1 MKKDIGEIIC
11 LRRQDQKMTQE
22 EFASRL
28 GVTPQAVS
36 KWERGNGLP
45 DITLV
50 EGICR
55 ILDLSANTLLGIA
68 DNNVVENK
76 NITQENEIKNNM
88 FAEPLLVEFGMEAVP
103 CIIDGLK
110 TDYINQ
116 KRKELVKE
124 TGILLPI
131 IRLKDNY
138 KLKGTEFR
146 ILSYD
151 KILWEK
157 ELEGIDE
164 NTFRQII
171 DQLTAECEKHYDT
184 VINKQIVKTMV
195 DNLKELYPGIAD
207 GLIPEKIS
215 YLKLQRKLQSILKTK
230 GNIRDLIHII
240 EAMETELSTEEKLS
254 C

>member
-1 MKKDIGEIIC
+1 MKRDIGEIIC

-88 FAEPLLVEFGMEAVP
+88 FAEPLLVEFGLEAVP
-103 CIIDGLK
+103 CIIEGLK

-124 TGILLPI
+124 NGILLPI

-151 KILWEK
+151 KVLWEK
-157 ELEGIDE
+157 ELERIDE
-164 NTFRQII
+164 NTFRQVI
-171 DQLTAECEKHYDT
+171 DQLTTECEKHYDT
-184 VINKQIVKTMV
+184 IINKQIVKTMV

-215 YLKLQRKLQSILKTK
+215 YLKLQRKLQSILKTE

-240 EAMETELSTEEKLS
+240 EEMETALSTEEKLS